1 MTALRLLTILAVLAS
16 PLALVAQGGTQIRLA
31 TVLPAGSLWD
41 KALRQM
47 GADWAKATD
56 GRVQLRI
63 FPGGAQGSEPTV
75 VTKMRLNNPQAASL
89 TQPGLAHIDEA
100 FNVFGV
106 PFFFQSDEELR
117 YVLEKLAPRLTE
129 ALADEGLVLVNWGH
143 GGWAHIFAKSQVKDL
158 DDLKRMK
165 LFTTAGDDDMV
176 QWYKQNGFEPVPLA
190 LTDVLLGLNTG
201 LITAYPSPPY
211 AALLLQ
217 WYTKTPHML
226 DLPLGPVIGATV
238 VTDMTWKRLS
248 DMDRRAILEIANAS
262 EDRLMTEVPT
272 QDRSSVEEM
281 KKRGLSV
288 MTLDE
293 RAVADFRAAAEKL
306 ARSMRGT
313 MVPADVYD
321 LAVRARDEFRAG
333 TR

>member
-117 YVLEKLAPRLTE
+117 YVLEKLAPTLTE

-143 GGWAHIFAKSQVKDL
+143 GGWAHVFAKSQVKDL

-226 DLPLGPVIGATV
+226 DLSLGPVIGATV

-248 DMDRRAILEIANAS
+248 GMDQRAILEIANAS

-272 QDRSSVEEM
+272 QDRNSVEEM

-288 MTLDE
+288 TTLDE